1 VLHEKIADEFLDKF
15 ITLARSIRLGNP
27 LDAATEMGPLTSAQQ
42 KERVLSYVDVAK
54 AQGGEVLAGGKAP
67 AGDLARGCYLW
78 PRDGLR
84 RDARV
89 HAGQERVGQLLG
101 NVYLHYV
108 LDLWF
113 ETEVKPRPPWSAIP
127 PTSSSASS
135 TGGCAACEGGAGQ
148 AAGENRTSVLS
159 ADTPWG

>member
-89 HAGQERVGQLLG
+89 YAGQERVGQLLG

-113 ETEVKPRPPWSAIP
+113 ETEVKPRLRGR
-127 PTSSSASS
+127 T
-135 TGGCAACEGGAGQ
+135 TLVRYAADFVIGFEHRRMRG
-148 AAGENRTSVLS
+148 V
-159 ADTPWG
+159 